1 MKKDT
6 AFFYQHDY
14 TAKWPGLDLKMAK
27 KIGDEIG
34 VDWDL
39 VDLGEFL
46 QGIKEEQEH
55 SGILGG
61 DATKVIEK
69 HDYIGSGKIAYEHL
83 LEVPNYYTMLEELED
98 RGDEMFPDLE
108 AKKAWVAQ
116 SRQEHADVW
125 QQVNSGE

>member
-1 MKKDT
+1 MSKDT
-6 AFFYQHDY
+6 GFFYQHDY
-14 TAKWPGLDLKMAK
+14 TKKWPGLDLKLAR
-27 KIGDEIG
+27 KIGDDIG

-61 DATKVIEK
+61 DNTKVIEK
-69 HDYIGSGKIAYEHL
+69 FDYHGSAKIAYEHL

-98 RGDEMFPDLE
+98 KGDEMFPDVE

-116 SRQEHADVW
+116 MRNTFSEQW
-125 QQVNSGE
+125 SGSQN

>member
-1 MKKDT
+1 MTKKDT
-6 AFFYQHDY
+6 TYFYNYDY
-14 TAKWPGLDLKMAK
+14 SKKWPGLTLERAK
-27 KIGDEIG
+27 KVGDEIG
-34 VDWDL
+34 VDWDR

-61 DATKVIEK
+61 HKTKVIEL

-98 RGDEMFPDLE
+98 KGDEMFPDDD
-108 AKKAWVAQ
+108 AKKAWVSQ
-116 SRQEHADVW
+116 MRKNHDELWGSVD
-125 QQVNSGE
+125 N

>member
-1 MKKDT
+1 MTKKDT
-6 AFFYQHDY
+6 THFYNHDY
-14 TAKWPGLDLKMAK
+14 TKKWPGLTLQRAK
-27 KIGDEIG
+27 QVGDEIG
-34 VDWDL
+34 VDWDR

-61 DATKVIEK
+61 HKTKVIDL

-98 RGDEMFPDLE
+98 KGDELFPSDD
-108 AKKAWVAQ
+108 AKKAWV
-116 SRQEHADVW
+116 SEMRQKHSDLWSSTE
-125 QQVNSGE
+125 